1 MIMAGAYPRIM
12 FVRRDFLTLI
22 VASLAALSLA
32 QVKSVRLNGV
42 EVVENEVLV
51 KLKPGKAGALSS
63 AFKQAHG
70 IDLAKPVGRGA
81 YVRLHSTTRDVPTL
95 LSLLRSRSDVESVQ
109 PNHVFHALDTT
120 PNDTYFGTYLWGL
133 KNNGGSYTSNPTA
146 TAGAD
151 IKAVKAWDFGTGSNQ
166 TTVCVIDTGVDYNHP
181 DLNPNM
187 WRAPS
192 AYTVT
197 IGGKSITVPAG
208 SYGYNAITQV
218 PDPMDDHSHG
228 THCAGTIGA
237 VGNNNLGVTG
247 VNWTASIMACKFLD
261 KTGSG
266 SESDAAD
273 CIEFIRQTKATFG
286 AAANVRVLSNSWG
299 GGDDV
304 QVLRDAIE
312 AANADG
318 MLFVAA
324 AGNSNSNNDVTPFY
338 PSNYTSAN
346 VLAVAA
352 SNANDAKAGF
362 SSYGKTTVD
371 LAAPGVG
378 ILSTLP
384 GGGYGWKSGTSM
396 ATPHVAGAALFLLS
410 LNPNLTT
417 QQLKDTLM
425 NTVDPLPQWTN
436 LVASGGRLNMYKAAA
451 SVGDFSLS
459 SSADRAVQ
467 GSASSARVS
476 STALY
481 GFRGSLDYSVS
492 GAPDGMNIT
501 FSSTQAVGSDLV
513 MTVLPSYA
521 VAPGTYSITVTVTS
535 NANATVQRTRTVV
548 LNVVVDA
555 GPNFS
560 LGSPTASKTVG
571 RKGTATY
578 QLDVTGLFGF
588 TGTVDLSVAGAP
600 TDSTATF
607 DTTSVAAGGSATLT
621 VVTGANTPAGTFDLT
636 VTGWATSG
644 VTHQY
649 HLTLIVNRPTDFQ
662 LVASPTS
669 RTVVRGTA
677 TSFTL
682 SVVSK
687 LGFTGTADLVLEGGN
702 GQVTGSLDAS
712 SVAADGTTTLTVNT
726 APDTNPG
733 IVWFKITATS
743 GSIVKATRVSVNVTL
758 PPDFYLSATPAT
770 QTIRRGENATYGVT
784 VNPQRGFNQTVNLSV
799 SGLPSGATATF
810 EPATLPGSGSTQLTV
825 ATAPETP
832 AGTYTLTISGANT
845 ALVRTRTVRL
855 VVREW
860 PTFRLWV
867 SPSNLNMASTGT
879 RTTTAQ
885 VQLMNGFNSDVA
897 LSVDGGGPGVT
908 ASITGRTITVKTVGA
923 AKGTYTFTVTG
934 VGGGLT
940 QTATFTV
947 KV

>member
-1 MIMAGAYPRIM
+1 MLALLVA
-12 FVRRDFLTLI
+12 TL
-22 VASLAALSLA
+22 ASLSLA
-32 QVKSVRLNGV
+32 QVRSVVYKGT

-51 KLKPGKAGALSS
+51 KLKPGKQAVLSES
-63 AFKQAHG
+63 FRQANA
-70 IDLAKPVGRGA
+70 IDIAKPVGRGQ
-81 YVRLHSTTRDVPTL
+81 YVRLHSTAKDVPSL
-95 LSLLRSRSDVESVQ
+95 IQLLRSRSDVESVQ
-109 PNHVFHALDTT
+109 PNHVFRATDTT
-120 PNDTYFGTYLWGL
+120 PNDTYFNTYLWGL
-133 KNNGGSYTSNPTA
+133 KNTAGSYPGNGSS

-151 IKAVKAWDFGTGSNQ
+151 IKATKAWDFGVGSNLS
-166 TTVCVIDTGVDYNHP
+166 TVCVIDTGVDYNHP
-181 DLNPNM
+181 DLAANM
-187 WRAPS
+187 WSAP
-192 AYTVT
+192 ATYTVT
-197 IGGKSITVPAG
+197 IGGKTITVPAG
-208 SYGYNAITQV
+208 SHGYNAITQV

-237 VGNNNLGVTG
+237 VGNNSLGVTG
-247 VNWTASIMACKFLD
+247 VNWTASIMACKFLASN
-261 KTGSG
+261 GSG

-299 GGDDV
+299 GTDDA
-304 QVLRDAIE
+304 QVLHDAIDS
-312 AANADG
+312 ANAAG

-338 PSNYTSAN
+338 PANYTSPN
-346 VLAVAA
+346 VLSVAA
-352 SNANDAKAGF
+352 SDANDNKAGF
-362 SSYGKTTVD
+362 SCYGKTTVD

-396 ATPHVAGAALFLLS
+396 ATPHVAGVAYYLLS

-425 NTVDPLPQWTN
+425 NTVDTLSQWSN
-436 LVASGGRLNMYKAAA
+436 LTVTGGRLNMYKAAA

-459 SSADRAVQ
+459 ASGNHAVQ
-467 GSASSARVS
+467 GSSSSIRIS

-481 GFRGSLDYSVS
+481 GFRGNLNYSVS
-492 GAPDGMNIT
+492 GAPSGLDIS

-513 MTVLPSYA
+513 LTVAPSYA
-521 VAPGTYSITVTVTS
+521 VAPGSYTITVTAQS
-535 NANATVQRTRTVV
+535 SSSATVQRTRTLDVT
-548 LNVVVDA
+548 VVVDA

-560 LGSPTASKTVG
+560 LGSPESSKTVG

-578 QLDVTGLFGF
+578 EVDVNGLYGF
-588 TGTVDLSVAGAP
+588 AGNVNLSVNGLP
-600 TDSTATF
+600 TDANASF
-607 DTTSVAAGGSATLT
+607 DTSSVSAGGSAVLT
-621 VVTGANTPAGTFDLT
+621 VVTGGNTPAGTFNLT
-636 VTGWATSG
+636 VHG
-644 VTHQY
+644 VDPTTFVSHDLS
-649 HLTLIVNRPTDFQ
+649 LTLVVNRPTDFQ
-662 LVASPTS
+662 LVAAPTS

-677 TSFTL
+677 TSFSLT
-682 SVVSK
+682 VVAK
-687 LGFTGTADLVLEGGN
+687 LGFTGSANLVVEGGN
-702 GQVTGSLDAS
+702 SQVTGSLDTS
-712 SVAADGTTTLTVNT
+712 SVAADGSATLTVNT
-726 APDTNPG
+726 APDTTPG

-758 PPDFYLSATPAT
+758 PPDFWLSATPAT
-770 QTIRRGENATYGVT
+770 QTIRRGESTTYGVT
-784 VNPQRGFNQTVNLSV
+784 VNPQRGFSDAVNLSV

-810 EPATLPGSGSTQLTV
+810 EPATVTGSGSTQLTV

-845 ALVRTRTVRL
+845 SLVRTRTVRL

-860 PTFRLWV
+860 PTFRLSV
-867 SPSNLNMASTGT
+867 SPSYLGMAATGT

-885 VQLMNGFNSDVA
+885 VQLLNGFNSDIA

-908 ASITGRTITVKTVGA
+908 ATISGRTITVKTVGA
-923 AKGTYTFTVTG
+923 AKGTYTFTLTG
-934 VGGGLT
+934 VGGGIT